1 MSSQDQNA
9 AQHPVERTPEQ
20 WSERLAEWDQPKYRG
35 LQIFRWIHQRGV
47 MDPNEMSDLPK
58 ALRAKLIEDGLASP
72 VSIDLIRDAI
82 DGTRKVLVALHDD
95 RKIESVLIPRGSAAQ
110 QDIYTQELFEGQD
123 DETPGVATPSVFSQ
137 CISTQVGCAMGCGF
151 CASGIA
157 GLKRNLT
164 AAEIVSQVLIG
175 KRELPQN
182 ARLAGIVF
190 MGMGEPL
197 HNYGPV
203 AQALRL
209 ISHPEGIGLSL
220 KRVTLSTS
228 GLVEGIEKLGRDF
241 GGAVNLAIS
250 LHAATD
256 ETRTRIMPINKRHP
270 LSELMPALRAYPL
283 PPRRRITIEYTLI
296 EGVNDS
302 HADARALVK
311 LVRGMRVK
319 VNLIPMNR
327 VPDAL
332 VLPGSSGGLSGSE
345 PKVVDAFQNE
355 LRGAGIDAF
364 VRKRKG
370 DDIAAACGQLAL
382 SGEKAKVRRLSVRPA

>member
-1 MSSQDQNA
+1 MDLKDQNA

-20 WSERLAEWDQPKYRG
+20 WSERLAEWGEPKYRG

-58 ALRAKLIEDGLASP
+58 ALRAKLVEDGLSSP
-72 VSIDLIRDAI
+72 SRIDTIRDAL
-82 DGTRKVLVALHDD
+82 DGTRKVLLALHDD
-95 RKIESVLIPRGSAAQ
+95 RKIETVLIPRGSVAP
-110 QDIYTQELFEGQD
+110 QDIYSFES
-123 DETPGVATPSVFSQ
+123 DEDESAGVQAPAVFSQ

-157 GLKRNLT
+157 GLKRNMT

-175 KRELPQN
+175 KRELPDN

-197 HNYGPV
+197 HNYAPV
-203 AQALRL
+203 AHALKL

-241 GGAVNLAIS
+241 GGAVNLAVS
-250 LHAATD
+250 LHAAND
-256 ETRTRIMPINKRHP
+256 ETRTRIMPVNKRHP
-270 LSELMPALRAYPL
+270 LDELMPALRAYPL
-283 PPRRRITIEYTLI
+283 LPRRRITIEYTLI

-302 HADARALVK
+302 PADARGLVK
-311 LVRGMRVK
+311 LLRGMRVK

-327 VPDAL
+327 VPDAEL
-332 VLPGSSGGLSGSE
+332 NGSE
-345 PKVVDAFQNE
+345 PKVVDAFQSE

-382 SGEKAKVRRLSVRPA
+382 SGEKAKVRRLSVRPS

>member
-1 MSSQDQNA
+1 MQSQPPTA

-20 WSERLAEWDQPKYRG
+20 WSERLAEWGQPKYRG

-58 ALRAKLIEDGLASP
+58 ALRAKLIEDGLSSP

-95 RKIESVLIPRGSAAQ
+95 RKIECVLIPRGSVAP
-110 QDIYTQELFEGQD
+110 QDIYAPEGD
-123 DETPGVATPSVFSQ
+123 DDVTPGVAASSAFSQ

-164 AAEIVSQVLIG
+164 AAEIVAQVLIG

-203 AQALRL
+203 AHALRL

-302 HADARALVK
+302 PADARALVK

-327 VPDAL
+327 VPDAE
-332 VLPGSSGGLSGSE
+332 LSGSE
-345 PKVVDAFQNE
+345 PTVVDAFQSE